1 MEVFFPEKCDASKS
15 GNRLVRGQVNMADEA
30 KFYNPIHSTFLKH
43 WFKMKLSGVVEK
55 NWTLSV
61 DQS

>member
-1 MEVFFPEKCDASKS
+1 
-15 GNRLVRGQVNMADEA
+15 MADEA